1 MRASETPESISSW
14 TAGIAD
20 WTRCFTDE
28 CNCRSLIGGP
38 KITFWY
44 HHTVWVDV
52 HVSSTNEGYYDK
64 FVNVRRT
71 RREGNT
77 NVAAVPELVMD
88 LDRQAWEES
97 IAQEFENQGL
107 LLRQHHHH
115 HHLRSQIPIP
125 IPMPIKFS
133 ISEAA
138 KSTCSLLRKVQ
149 DPLVHTLQEYTPK
162 NRHSTKRISM
172 TRSKAEKFKDASS
185 GPVSIS
191 RKPGQA
197 SGWKKDAEQTLRK
210 AVLLAN
216 ANMIKMSRMG
226 ALQCGVQSREKSLL
240 AKESRSTLSA
250 VQA

>member
-1 MRASETPESISSW
+1 
-14 TAGIAD
+14 
-20 WTRCFTDE
+20 
-28 CNCRSLIGGP
+28 
-38 KITFWY
+38 
-44 HHTVWVDV
+44 
-52 HVSSTNEGYYDK
+52 
-64 FVNVRRT
+64 
-71 RREGNT
+71 
-77 NVAAVPELVMD
+77 MD

-97 IAQEFENQGL
+97 IAQEFENQV
-107 LLRQHHHH
+107 RPPPP
-115 HHLRSQIPIP
+115 STPP
-125 IPMPIKFS
+125 PPSPSKSNPNPNPIKFS

-138 KSTCSLLRKVQ
+138 TSTCSLLRKVQ

-162 NRHSTKRISM
+162 NRHSTKHISM
-172 TRSKAEKFKDASS
+172 TRSKAENFKDASS

-191 RKPGQA
+191 SKPGQA